1 MEKPPPEKSGSFSR
15 NGNGNQMD
23 DNPGPAGP
31 ESEAVH
37 VRLDCQQPGECEPN
51 SNLEEPSSDPEL
63 SLPQVLKD
71 VDRFLE
77 SLSTRNDASNN
88 PLDVPNSVESL
99 LEMIQKMITKYDSNA
114 KFGQKQEEDSSF
126 IESLNCISKLIN
138 ALGEFPSN
146 STTAS
151 CFNRAST
158 ILHLAMSLLDSE
170 FRLILETCNQG
181 NNADL
186 KSPKPLKQSS
196 FSSRQESTYCVIP
209 ESKSSEDV
217 EFPAYTSEAISKMN
231 RIATAM
237 ISSGYESEC
246 CMVYNMVRRNAFS
259 SELDKLGFEN
269 ISIDDV
275 QRMQW
280 QSLEGVIAMWI
291 TVIKQSSSVLFS
303 GERKLCSSIFSEH
316 PSISQR
322 LFCHVALAVAVRF
335 VNFSDAIA
343 LTKRSAEK
351 LFKIL
356 DMYEALRDLIPFFDD
371 DTCASECYEEL
382 KSEIWAAKGRLGEVA
397 VSIFCDLENS
407 IRRDNGR
414 TPVPSGAVHPLT
426 RYTMN
431 YLKYACEYKDTLEQ
445 VFQKH
450 QKMEGFANSNGT
462 VLDIKN
468 GANDDGTPKTSPFSV
483 QLNSIMDLLDENL
496 DMKSKL
502 YRDPALRCIFLMNNG
517 RYILQKIKGSD
528 EIHDMMGDTW
538 CRKRSSDLRQYHK
551 AYTRETWTRLLQC
564 LNHDG
569 LMVNGKLSKT
579 ILKERFKMFS
589 TMFDEIHR
597 TQSTWVVSDD
607 QLQSELR
614 ISVSAVV
621 TPAYRSFVGR
631 FQQYLAS
638 GRQPDKYI
646 KYQPEDIENLIDE
659 LFDGNPTSMARRRT

>member
-23 DNPGPAGP
+23 DNSGPTGP
-31 ESEAVH
+31 ESKAVN
-37 VRLDCQQPGECEPN
+37 VKLDCQQPGEFEHN
-51 SNLEEPSSDPEL
+51 SKLEEPTSAPEL
-63 SLPQVLKD
+63 SLHQVRED

-77 SLSTRNDASNN
+77 SLSTTSDASNN

-99 LEMIQKMITKYDSNA
+99 LEMINKYDSKA
-114 KFGQKQEEDSSF
+114 KFGQNKKEDSSF
-126 IESLNCISKLIN
+126 IESLNCISKLIDV
-138 ALGEFPSN
+138 LGEFPSN

-170 FRLILETCNQG
+170 FRSILESCNQG

-186 KSPKPLKQSS
+186 KSPKRSQQSS
-196 FSSRQESTYCVIP
+196 CGSRQESDHCVVP
-209 ESKSSEDV
+209 ESKSSEGM
-217 EFPAYTSEAISKMN
+217 EFPAYAPEAISNMN
-231 RIATAM
+231 RIAKAM

-246 CMVYNMVRRNAFS
+246 CMAYNMARRNAFS

-269 ISIDDV
+269 ISTEDV

-280 QSLEGVIAMWI
+280 QSLEGVIATWI
-291 TVIKQSSSVLFS
+291 TAIKHSSSVLLS
-303 GERKLCSSIFSEH
+303 GERKVCSSIFSEY
-316 PSISQR
+316 PLISQR
-322 LFCHVALAVAVRF
+322 LFSHTALAVAVRF
-335 VNFSDAIA
+335 LNFADAIA

-356 DMYEALRDLIPFFDD
+356 DMYEALRDLFPLFDD
-371 DTCASECYEEL
+371 DYCSSECFEEL

-431 YLKYACEYKDTLEQ
+431 YLKYTCEYRETLEE
-445 VFQKH
+445 VFQQH
-450 QKMEGFANSNGT
+450 RKMEGFGESNGPG
-462 VLDIKN
+462 LDIKN

-483 QLNSIMDLLDENL
+483 QLNSVMDLLDENL

-502 YRDPALRCIFLMNNG
+502 YRDPALRCIFMMNNG
-517 RYILQKIKGSD
+517 RYILQKIKGSE

-569 LMVNGKLSKT
+569 LLVNGKVSKT
-579 ILKERFKMFS
+579 ILKERFKMFTS
-589 TMFDEIHR
+589 MFDEIHK
-597 TQSTWVVSDD
+597 TQSTWVVSDE

-631 FQQYLAS
+631 FQQYLAH
-638 GRQPDKYI
+638 GRQTEKYI

>member
-23 DNPGPAGP
+23 DNSGPAGA

-37 VRLDCQQPGECEPN
+37 VKFDCQQPGECGPN
-51 SNLEEPSSDPEL
+51 SNLEEHSSDPEL
-63 SLPQVLKD
+63 SLPQVRKD

-77 SLSTRNDASNN
+77 SLSTINDASNK
-88 PLDVPNSVESL
+88 PP
-99 LEMIQKMITKYDSNA
+99 
-114 KFGQKQEEDSSF
+114 G
-126 IESLNCISKLIN
+126 CSKLCRIILGN
-138 ALGEFPSN
+138 DVLGEFPSN

-151 CFNRAST
+151 CFSRAST

-170 FRLILETCNQG
+170 FRLALESCNQG
-181 NNADL
+181 NSADL
-186 KSPKPLKQSS
+186 KSPKPSKQAS
-196 FSSRQESTYCVIP
+196 FSYRQESAYCVLP
-209 ESKSSEDV
+209 ESKTSEDV
-217 EFPAYTSEAISKMN
+217 EFPAYASEAISKMN

-237 ISSGYESEC
+237 ISAGYESEC
-246 CMVYNMVRRNAFS
+246 CMVYNMARRNAFS
-259 SELDKLGFEN
+259 SELDRLGFEN
-269 ISIDDV
+269 ISIEDV
-275 QRMQW
+275 QKMQW
-280 QSLEGVIAMWI
+280 QSLEGVISMWI
-291 TVIKQSSSVLFS
+291 TVIKHSSSVLFS

-316 PSISQR
+316 PSISQT
-322 LFCHVALAVAVRF
+322 LFCHIALAVAVRF

-371 DTCASECYEEL
+371 DDACSSECYEEL

-426 RYTMN
+426 RFTMN

-445 VFQKH
+445 
-450 QKMEGFANSNGT
+450 
-462 VLDIKN
+462 N

-528 EIHDMMGDTW
+528 EIHEMMGDTW
-538 CRKRSSDLRQYHK
+538 CRKRSSDLRQHHK

-569 LMVNGKLSKT
+569 LMANGKLSKT

-589 TMFDEIHR
+589 AMFDEIHR
-597 TQSTWVVSDD
+597 TQSTWVVSDE

-631 FQQYLAS
+631 FQQYLTS
-638 GRQPDKYI
+638 G
-646 KYQPEDIENLIDE
+646 
-659 LFDGNPTSMARRRT
+659 

>member
-23 DNPGPAGP
+23 DNSGPAGA

-37 VRLDCQQPGECEPN
+37 VKFDCQQPGECGPN
-51 SNLEEPSSDPEL
+51 SNLEEHSSGPEL
-63 SLPQVLKD
+63 SLPQVRKD

-77 SLSTRNDASNN
+77 SLSTINDASNN
-88 PLDVPNSVESL
+88 PPDVPSCVESF
-99 LEMIQKMITKYDSNA
+99 LEMVQKIITKYDSNA
-114 KFGQKQEEDSSF
+114 KFGQEQEDDSSF

-138 ALGEFPSN
+138 VLGEFPSN

-170 FRLILETCNQG
+170 FRLALESCNQG
-181 NNADL
+181 NSADL
-186 KSPKPLKQSS
+186 KSPKPSKQAS
-196 FSSRQESTYCVIP
+196 FSYRQESAYCVIP

-217 EFPAYTSEAISKMN
+217 EFPSYASEAISKMN

-246 CMVYNMVRRNAFS
+246 CMVYNMARRNAFS
-259 SELDKLGFEN
+259 SELDRLGFEN
-269 ISIDDV
+269 ISIEDV
-275 QRMQW
+275 QKMQW
-280 QSLEGVIAMWI
+280 QSLEGVISMWI
-291 TVIKQSSSVLFS
+291 TVIKHSSSILFS

-316 PSISQR
+316 PSISQT
-322 LFCHVALAVAVRF
+322 LFCHIALAVAVRF

-371 DTCASECYEEL
+371 DACSSECYEEL

-426 RYTMN
+426 RFTMN

-450 QKMEGFANSNGT
+450 QKMEGCANSNGP
-462 VLDIKN
+462 VLDTKN

-528 EIHDMMGDTW
+528 EIHEMMGDTW
-538 CRKRSSDLRQYHK
+538 CRKRSSDLRQHHK

-569 LMVNGKLSKT
+569 LMANGKLSKT

-589 TMFDEIHR
+589 AMFDEIHR
-597 TQSTWVVSDD
+597 TQSTWVVSDE

-631 FQQYLAS
+631 FQQYLTS